1 MQKLKQLWSLKEMF
15 TDYRANRFDDE
26 IRTDWGSALFYRP
39 IGLVLAW
46 LLAPSGI
53 SPNAVTAIGVLLLPA
68 MIAAAAICQPGTA
81 LAIVLC
87 LAVIYLILDCTD
99 GPLARATGQVS
110 VSGHYW
116 DLMADLTYRGSIYA
130 TIGYLA
136 DHIHPWTLPVNQM
149 SCLTVAA
156 WLALLARLARK
167 NLTRLAPRE
176 HNEKTDIGKVT
187 SFTVYSFLSGM
198 DTLFPPLVAFTSGFG
213 VLSIYIGWIVFYSF
227 ADVAV
232 ALFEAHWRFKSLQ
245 N

>member
-1 MQKLKQLWSLKEMF
+1 MQKLKQPWSLKEMF
-15 TDYRANRFDDE
+15 ADYRANRFDDE

-39 IGLVLAW
+39 VGIVLAR
-46 LLAPSGI
+46 LVAPSGI
-53 SPNAVTAIGVLLLPA
+53 SPNAITAIGVLLLPA
-68 MIAAAAICQPGTA
+68 MIAAAAICQPEIA
-81 LAIVLC
+81 LAIVLS

-116 DLMADLTYRGSIYA
+116 DLMADLAYRGCIYA

-136 DHIHPWTLPVNQM
+136 DHIHSWTLPVNHM
-149 SCLTVAA
+149 SCLTLAA

-167 NLTRLAPRE
+167 NLTRLAPRGGE
-176 HNEKTDIGKVT
+176 EKVNQGKT
-187 SFTVYSFLSGM
+187 ASFTVYSFLSGM
-198 DTLFPPLVAFTSGFG
+198 DTLFPPFVAITSGLG

-227 ADVAV
+227 ADVVV
-232 ALFEAHWRFKSLQ
+232 ALNEAYWRFKSLQ